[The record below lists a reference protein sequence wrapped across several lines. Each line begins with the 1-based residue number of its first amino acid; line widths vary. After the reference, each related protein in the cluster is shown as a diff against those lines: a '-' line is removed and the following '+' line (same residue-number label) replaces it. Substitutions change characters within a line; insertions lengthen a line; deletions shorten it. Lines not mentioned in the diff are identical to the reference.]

1 MTGITGI
8 REGAHNRLGEQ
19 PSLEATRRTPKS
31 STPRIT
37 GLMAVLSSV
46 ESACRR
52 LSRSPPN
59 DELDYM
65 TVPTSAVDRS
75 MSPLVRAGLV
85 VGLIYVFLVGVSSLE
100 SGIGHL
106 GGNTQEALFSSV
118 RNPLAGLFVGILGTV
133 MVQSSSASTSVI
145 VGLVASGVLGFEFAV
160 PMVMGANIGTTVT
173 NTLVSLA
180 HARRSFEF
188 KRAFAAATVHDFFN
202 VAIVAVLLPLEL
214 ATGAIS
220 TLAGRIT
227 EPLVGAAG
235 TEWKS
240 PVKAWVKEPVSW
252 LEGLWNSLGAH
263 GNTLGALLVFC
274 GIATV
279 LLALTFVTKN
289 MRRLVAKRV
298 EQTLNTALGRGSGIV
313 ALLVG
318 VAITISV
325 QSSSITTSMLIPL
338 AAAGVLSL
346 RNAYPVTLGA
356 NVGTTITALLAAL
369 ATSRPEALTIALVH
383 TLFNIGGILLL
394 YPITPLREIPIRAA
408 ETLARVAVERRLLA
422 VAYVVGTFILVPLIG
437 VTLLR

>member
-1 MTGITGI
+1 
-8 REGAHNRLGEQ
+8 
-19 PSLEATRRTPKS
+19 
-31 STPRIT
+31 
-37 GLMAVLSSV
+37 
-46 ESACRR
+46 
-52 LSRSPPN
+52 
-59 DELDYM
+59 M
-65 TVPTSAVDRS
+65 TVPTSAIDRS

-85 VGLIYVFLVGVSSLE
+85 VALIYVFLVGVSSLE

-133 MVQSSSASTSVI
+133 LVQSSSASTSVI
-145 VGLVASGVLGFEFAV
+145 VGLVASGVLGFEYAV

-180 HARRSFEF
+180 HVRRSFEF
-188 KRAFAAATVHDFFN
+188 QRAFAAATVHDFFN
-202 VAIVAVLLPLEL
+202 VVIVAVLLPVEL
-214 ATGAIS
+214 VTGAIS
-220 TLAGRIT
+220 ALAGRISET
-227 EPLVGAAG
+227 LVGSAG

-240 PVKAWVKEPVSW
+240 PVKAWVKEPVGW
-252 LEGLWNSLGAH
+252 LEDMWGRFGAD
-263 GNTLGALLVFC
+263 GTALGALLVFC
-274 GIATV
+274 GILAV
-279 LLALTFVTKN
+279 LLALAFVTKN
-289 MRRLVAKRV
+289 MRRMVAERV
-298 EQTLNTALGRGSGIV
+298 ERSLNAALGRGSGVV

-338 AAAGVLSL
+338 CAAGVLSL

-356 NVGTTITALLAAL
+356 NVGTTITALLASL

-408 ETLARVAVERRLLA
+408 ETLAKVAVARRLLA
-422 VAYVVGTFILVPLIG
+422 VAYVVGTFIVAPFIG
-437 VTLLR
+437 VALLR